1 MTLTLDPTQ
10 KNYDPKR
17 MVVHENMYIPQL
29 KRQRHVRVYLPQDY
43 KSSTHR
49 YPVIYMHDGQNVF
62 EPELCIAGA
71 SWQVAEQLDAIQARG
86 ESKGYIVVAIDC
98 RQSRGHLGRRDEYSP
113 WEVNPPAALANWDQ
127 AIEPQGGEGAAY
139 CDFIIQT
146 LKPFVDRHYRTQP
159 ERESTTIAGSSMGGF
174 ISLYAALKYQDTF
187 CRVGVFSPAF
197 WFAPEAMKAYLEQ
210 TAIKHPI
217 DIYMDIGTNE
227 TSDPSIEAFPAL
239 YHDLAVEFAQLLSLK
254 SDQITCRFNVDQ
266 GGIHSE
272 TAWARRFSNLIK
284 I

>member
-17 MVVHENMYIPQL
+17 MVVHKNMYIPQL
-29 KRQRHVRVYLPQDY
+29 DRQRHVRIYLPVNY
-43 KSSTHR
+43 ESSTQR

-71 SWQVAEQLDAIQARG
+71 SWQVAEQLDALQTEG
-86 ESKGYIVVAIDC
+86 ESEGYIVVAIDC
-98 RQSRGHLGRRDEYSP
+98 SQARGHLGRRDEYSP
-113 WEVNPPAALANWDQ
+113 WAFAPPAALTNWEQ
-127 AIEPQGGEGAAY
+127 TIEPQGGEGSAY
-139 CDFIIQT
+139 CDFIVQT
-146 LKPFVDRHYRTQP
+146 LKPFVDQHYRTQP

-187 CRVGVFSPAF
+187 SKAGIFSPAF
-197 WFAPEAMKAYLEQ
+197 WFAPEAMKTYLEQ
-210 TAIKHPI
+210 ARIKHPTK
-217 DIYMDIGTNE
+217 IYLDIGTNE

-239 YHDLAVEFAQLLSLK
+239 YHDLAVEFAELLSGK
-254 SDQITCRFNVDQ
+254 SAQIACHFNVDD

-272 TAWARRFSNLIK
+272 RAWARRFTNLIK